1 VFRPDTSLTGVRE
14 HRLHI
19 SKAKGSLLKGPG
31 MPWQTSE
38 LLTMKTEFVML
49 ANQEHTNMRALCRG
63 FQISAACGYKWLR
76 AFQEQGEAGLREKSR
91 RPRSHPE
98 QTGEQMEQQVL
109 ELRAKHPSWGGR
121 KLKRRLENLGVKS
134 VPAASTITEILR
146 RHGQLGQAGQKKQGP
161 WQRFEYGAPNE
172 LWQMDFKGP
181 VKLVNAQSCE
191 VLTLLDDH
199 SRFSL
204 AIEACANQR
213 SETVKER
220 LRMVF
225 GRYGLPERILCDNG
239 TPWGSA
245 EAACPYTEFSVWLLR
260 LGVEVIHGRVYH
272 PQTQGKEER
281 FHGSL
286 QVEVFNQNTAWRDR
300 AHCQKRFSEFR
311 DCYNTERPHEAL
323 HLEVPASRYRP
334 SLRPMP
340 EKLPAVE
347 YLAQDEV
354 RKVRIKGEVKF
365 QGHLLYVGQAFA
377 GLDVAFRA
385 TAQED
390 QWALF
395 FGWKR
400 IGHLDLKDLSKTD
413 SYRLHLCHK
422 RRREQAPPP
431 CADAA

>member
-1 VFRPDTSLTGVRE
+1 
-14 HRLHI
+14 
-19 SKAKGSLLKGPG
+19 
-31 MPWQTSE
+31 MPWQTPE

-121 KLKRRLENLGVKS
+121 KLKRRLENLGLKS

-213 SETVKER
+213 SETVKKR

-286 QVEVFNQNTAWRDR
+286 QVEVFNQSTAWRDR

-422 RRREQAPPP
+422 RRREQAPST